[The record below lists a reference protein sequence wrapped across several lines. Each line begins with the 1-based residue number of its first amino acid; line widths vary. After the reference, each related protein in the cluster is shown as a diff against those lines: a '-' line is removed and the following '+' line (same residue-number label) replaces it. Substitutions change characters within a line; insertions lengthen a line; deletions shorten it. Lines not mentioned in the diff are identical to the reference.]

1 MAFKSKTSNFG
12 FPNDSAKKTFVFSVA
27 ALVKFT
33 ASDGSTKVVVIPS
46 LGKVT
51 LKRLYVPPYK
61 LLEATIW
68 SPAFK
73 STNKVVAIAAVPD
86 AVTTA
91 PIPPFKRC

>member
-1 MAFKSKTSNFG
+1 MAFKSKHLILDS
-12 FPNDSAKKTFVFSVA
+12 PNDSAKDFRIFCR

-61 LLEATIW
+61 LLEATIR
-68 SPAFK
+68 SQF
-73 STNKVVAIAAVPD
+73 
-86 AVTTA
+86 
-91 PIPPFKRC
+91 